1 MKMAFRKPITTLGG
15 LLWWSNIR
23 QDTHFILQTHSVGLP
38 VWPYKYRILMREN
51 RMEIANSNDREEIE
65 LDWAYLEKYAVPQ
78 LDQAI
83 NVFEIVAANSDT
95 LLQIVL
101 KVIKFLP

>member
-1 MKMAFRKPITTLGG
+1 MAFRKPITTLGG
-15 LLWWSNIR
+15 LYWWSNIR
-23 QDTHFILQTHSVGLP
+23 QDTYFILQEHKVGIP
-38 VWPYKYRILMREN
+38 VWAYKYRILMRES
-51 RMEIANSNDREEIE
+51 RMEIANSNDRKEIE
-65 LDWAYLEKYAVPQ
+65 LDWKYLEKHAVPQ

-83 NVFEIVAANSDT
+83 DVCKIAAANSDV